1 MTTNAIP
8 GGWSVYTTNISKED
22 KQVFETAVKLV
33 GVKYEPLAVA
43 KQVVAGTNYS
53 FFCNAQGVYPG
64 APYEGAMVAIYLPPN
79 GVPHVSSITKTP
91 R

>member
-1 MTTNAIP
+1 MTTNVIP
-8 GGWSVYTTNISKED
+8 GGWSVYTTNLSNED

-53 FFCNAQGVYPG
+53 FFCNTQGVYPG
-64 APYEGAMVAIYLPPN
+64 ALNEGAMVDIFVPLN
-79 GVPHVSSITKTP
+79 GVPHITSIAKTP